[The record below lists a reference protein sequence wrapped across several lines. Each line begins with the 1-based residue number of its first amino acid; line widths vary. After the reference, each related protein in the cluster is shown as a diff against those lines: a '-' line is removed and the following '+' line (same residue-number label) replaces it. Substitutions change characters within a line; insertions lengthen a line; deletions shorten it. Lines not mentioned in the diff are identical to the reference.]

1 MSEFSPDEAEFD
13 RVLSSPKEGPR
24 EAGRLLASMYVR
36 EMPLEEFKELSNS
49 TQIPP
54 EVQEWL
60 SKRGI
65 GKSSLK
71 QVRNGFKS
79 RIKELLDSLERSSS
93 WEGFTGMS
101 EEERWDQIRSG

>member
-1 MSEFSPDEAEFD
+1 MADFKPDESEFD

-36 EMPLEEFKELSNS
+36 EMSLGDFKELSKS
-49 TQIPP
+49 SQIPA
-54 EVQEWL
+54 EVHEWL
-60 SKRGI
+60 SNKGI
-65 GKSSLK
+65 PKSQLK

-79 RIKELLDSLERSSS
+79 RIGELLDSLERSSS

-101 EEERWDQIRSG
+101 EEQRWEQIRAG